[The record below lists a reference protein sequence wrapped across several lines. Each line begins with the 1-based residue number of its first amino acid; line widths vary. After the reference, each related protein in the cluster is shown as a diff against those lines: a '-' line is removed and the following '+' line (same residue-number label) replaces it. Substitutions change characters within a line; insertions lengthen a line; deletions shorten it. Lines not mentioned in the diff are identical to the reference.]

1 MSKRGCV
8 TLKIAFEGSDII
20 NNTWLYDTSAAS
32 SESFHG
38 KSAGTTSADADGSVG
53 GGSAPGGG
61 TATAPLLLL

>member
-1 MSKRGCV
+1 M
-8 TLKIAFEGSDII
+8 AFEGSDII

-38 KSAGTTSADADGSVG
+38 KSAGTTSADADGSSGSVG

-61 TATAPLLLL
+61 TATAPLLLLL